1 MTAWTIKTSDGRTL
15 HSCSLR
21 GKLVT
26 VVWQERNIPAMCTES
41 QRPSIEFRHEHQAH
55 TFLASLKLLRMEEF
69 SDAAI
74 VQTIGR

>member
-1 MTAWTIKTSDGRTL
+1 M
-15 HSCSLR
+15 
-21 GKLVT
+21 
-26 VVWQERNIPAMCTES
+26 VWQERNIPAMCTES

-55 TFLASLKLLRMEEF
+55 AFLASLKLLRMEEF